1 VDILQ
6 QRAAACNPFDAI
18 PAEIRSRDDIGIG
31 PKLLYGLLNS
41 AANLNET
48 PTQVQLAGALKVS
61 VRSVIR
67 WTKDLVIV
75 GLLSVQ
81 KRGQGLSQV
90 YTLLGPRVLRRD
102 KWFRPAVTDG
112 QDTTRSGQQQVR
124 TGKEKRQYSTTRNTP
139 FRPPANPQD
148 YATGRYGPLP
158 PR

>member
-1 VDILQ
+1 MKPNTS
-6 QRAAACNPFDAI
+6 AARGQDPFDAI

-102 KWFRPAVTDG
+102 KWLRPVLTDG
-112 QDTTRSGQQQVR
+112 QGTPRRGQEADNKR
-124 TGKEKRQYSTTRNTP
+124 TIKGQYFRKQTVY
-139 FRPPANPQD
+139 RPPANPQD
-148 YATGRYGPLP
+148 YAMGRYGPLP
-158 PR
+158 SR